1 MSSSTSRQ
9 FQTARGTRDLLPE
22 DHLVHSHI
30 LNRAREQARLAGF
43 GFIEPPTFEQAELFA
58 RGVGE
63 GTDIVEKEMYIFE
76 DRGGERLALRPE
88 GTASVCRA
96 YLQHGM
102 ANLTQPVKLAYHLPI
117 FRYERPQAG
126 RFRQHT
132 QFGVEAI
139 GVRDA
144 ALDAEV
150 IDLGWRVAETLGLTN
165 LKILINS
172 IGDIEDRRAY
182 VPLLKEHFEPHLERI
197 APDDQSRWDRAP
209 MRLLDSKDDRTRPY
223 QAAAPLITDH
233 LRPESAA
240 YYDAVKSHLEAIG
253 IPYEERPNLVRGLD
267 YYTHT
272 VFEIVPAHA
281 DGSQVTVLAGGRYD
295 GLIEQI
301 GGPPTPGIGFG
312 MGIERMA
319 HHLREQGLAPS
330 TDSSTDV
337 FIATQGEGADI
348 AASKI
353 AGDLRRCGVA
363 ASLAFGGRSL
373 KAQLRQANRIGARYA
388 IIAGARDLADG
399 AVTIRDLQTS
409 DQRQVKLDEVVAAL
423 APELSDHPYTR
434 PQD

>member
-1 MSSSTSRQ
+1 MSNSSRRQ
-9 FQTARGTRDLLPE
+9 FQTPRGTRDLLPE
-22 DHLVHSHI
+22 DYDIHRYI
-30 LNRAREQARLAGF
+30 LGHAREQARLAGF

-63 GTDIVEKEMYIFE
+63 GTDIVEKEMYIFD
-76 DRGGERLALRPE
+76 DRGGDRLALRPE

-102 ANLTQPVKLAYHLPI
+102 ANLSQPVKLAYHLPI

-150 IDLGWRVAETLGLTN
+150 IDLGWRVAETLGLTD
-165 LKILINS
+165 LKILLNS
-172 IGDIEDRRAY
+172 IGDMEDRKAY
-182 VPLLKEHFEPHLERI
+182 VPLLKEHFEPHLDRI
-197 APDDQSRWDRAP
+197 APDDQARWDRAP
-209 MRLLDSKDDRTRPY
+209 MRLLDSKDDRTKPF
-223 QAAAPLITDH
+223 QTGAPLISDH

-240 YYDAVKSHLEAIG
+240 YYDAVKSHLEALG
-253 IPYEERPNLVRGLD
+253 IPYEERRTLVRGLD

-272 VFEIVPAHA
+272 VFEIVPAEVV
-281 DGSQVTVLAGGRYD
+281 GSQVTVLAGGRYD

-319 HHLREQGLAPS
+319 HHLQEQGLAPDGRS
-330 TDSSTDV
+330 ATDV
-337 FIATQGEGADI
+337 LIATLGEGADV

-353 AGDLRRCGVA
+353 AGDLRRHGVA
-363 ASLAFGGRSL
+363 ATLAFGGRSL
-373 KAQLRQANRIGARYA
+373 KAQLRQANRSGSRFAV
-388 IIAGARDLADG
+388 IAGARDLAEG
-399 AVTIRDLQTS
+399 NVTIRDLQTS
-409 DQRQVKLDEVVAAL
+409 DQRQISLDEVVGEL
-423 APELSDHPYTR
+423 AGRFAGRAYTR